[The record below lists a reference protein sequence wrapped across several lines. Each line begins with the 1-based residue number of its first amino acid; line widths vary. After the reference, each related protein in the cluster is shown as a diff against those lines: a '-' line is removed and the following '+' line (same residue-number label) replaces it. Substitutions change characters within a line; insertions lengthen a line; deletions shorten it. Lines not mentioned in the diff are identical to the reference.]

1 MCFFARI
8 RALLTLLVL
17 AHFSPLAL
25 ATHQSAE
32 QPVPTFGGGQLGISL
47 FIARRTRV
55 AATEQFEP
63 TRAAI
68 VRLESG
74 RIEVAGGVPI
84 ATPVKTG

>member
-8 RALLTLLVL
+8 RALLTLIVL
-17 AHFSPLAL
+17 AHYSPLAL
-25 ATHQSAE
+25 ATHQFSE
-32 QPVPTFGGGQLGISL
+32 QPLPAFGGQLGISL

-68 VRLESG
+68 VRLRSG
-74 RIEVAGGVPI
+74 RIEWPVAFPSRLQ
-84 ATPVKTG
+84 